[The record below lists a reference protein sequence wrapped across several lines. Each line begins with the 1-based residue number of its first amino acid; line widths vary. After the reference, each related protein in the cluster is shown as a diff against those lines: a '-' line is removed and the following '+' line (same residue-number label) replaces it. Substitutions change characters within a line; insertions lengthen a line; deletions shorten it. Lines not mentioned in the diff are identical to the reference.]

1 MLTPLWRILTLLF
14 LQTIPLIY
22 LFHFPVDGYNSSTTS
37 DKPPRSMSQTKSSS
51 RKSKLSLSSSIKQ
64 KHGKSSGRHKESKW
78 YLDTRSSASFNTNNN
93 NNNSNENNFTTL
105 STFSA
110 SNIDRPSR
118 KLVSEIF
125 DDLILVKTHNSTTS
139 SQCSTPNEHSIARA
153 IFDINSMLISIGLGR
168 STPTSSISTPQH
180 QPVLLRPRKKNSSTL
195 SHQTS
200 SSSVTDESD
209 YVNISYRAR
218 SAYSPA
224 RPNSLI
230 LSSQPSSQKK
240 TNDIDDDNEH
250 YYSAQSSKLS
260 TPMIHTV
267 KDTDGKDNLTSIVN
281 VDHDEQKIPQIKLF
295 QPQNEDNSHRL

>member
-1 MLTPLWRILTLLF
+1 
-14 LQTIPLIY
+14 
-22 LFHFPVDGYNSSTTS
+22 
-37 DKPPRSMSQTKSSS
+37 
-51 RKSKLSLSSSIKQ
+51 
-64 KHGKSSGRHKESKW
+64 
-78 YLDTRSSASFNTNNN
+78 
-93 NNNSNENNFTTL
+93 
-105 STFSA
+105 
-110 SNIDRPSR
+110 
-118 KLVSEIF
+118 
-125 DDLILVKTHNSTTS
+125 
-139 SQCSTPNEHSIARA
+139 
-153 IFDINSMLISIGLGR
+153 MLISIGLGR

-230 LSSQPSSQKK
+230 LSSQRSSQKK
-240 TNDIDDDNEH
+240 TSDIDDDNEH

-267 KDTDGKDNLTSIVN
+267 KDADDKDNLTSLVTI
-281 VDHDEQKIPQIKLF
+281 DHEEQKIPQIKLF
-295 QPQNEDNSHRL
+295 QPQNEDNSHLL